1 MGNKD
6 YSKGSSWH
14 KWDLHVHTPYTHLN
28 KEYKCSEEEFI
39 QKLCD
44 SEIDCIGL
52 TNYFKFDEKE
62 FGLKEKIEKK
72 GIKVFYNLEVR
83 LDYQN
88 KEDQCLD
95 FHIIFSD
102 KAKPQEIDN
111 FLRNA
116 DANVDGTEKKLA
128 DLEKDDFDKVVV
140 NFDQLLEC
148 LEKESLKLRGKYLLG
163 FLSRGHGNSRSSSNY
178 KKIANK
184 SHFLIHSSDN
194 QKALKEEQ
202 SNLSSDNQKALKEEQ
217 SNLSSDNQKALKEEQ
232 SNLSSDNQKAL
243 KEEQSNLSSDNQKA
257 LKEEQSNL
265 KKDREFWLRYNK
277 SLLQSSDAHKE
288 EQIGKKYTWIKAE
301 KTFEG
306 LKQIIYEPK
315 TRVSIDENKPQD
327 PLYKIDCVGLNFD
340 KEVKTTNEKGDTPFC
355 YAGFNETLF
364 FSPYF
369 TCVIGGRGS
378 GKSTLL
384 QLIASAIKNKSFIKG
399 LKYETI
405 QKYIEIQPDIDIVDS
420 VEYLAQNEVEE
431 FATNV
436 SKFTEAIFNRI
447 DSKSSGKLKELE
459 KQITK
464 GIEKFDE
471 QIRYW
476 QEKTKLE
483 EQLKESK
490 KIRNK
495 YQSIIDAFTDKNY
508 LDKKDKL
515 QAKNQALI
523 DLEQSKKGFLTFIEE
538 LKWVVNFNSKENME
552 EKNSYDKVY
561 NQLKQNICKELEQID
576 INIKNGCFKSDEE
589 NIRTLKT
596 EHEALSQEI
605 EEFLKEK
612 GVSNENIGDIKNAND
627 HLANIKKNIA
637 DLEHEIKEN
646 ANKIKG
652 FSYGDIDEN
661 IEEFKKQINK
671 ELNKIN
677 STFEEISKNHKEVK
691 PITIEYRLNE
701 DVFEGVFEDFDK
713 SVDKDLKIQR
723 HQSKIKEY
731 LKRIELKDV
740 IDMQHAE
747 FIKELDSRIENKK
760 AAFYETMMDVFDREI
775 YFQIYQLLILKHL
788 KNVEKYK
795 IFEVRYDK
803 RALDETSFGQKCTA
817 VLVVLLSLG
826 NNPIIIDEPEA
837 HLDSALIAK
846 YLVTLIKERKQERQ
860 IIFATHNANFVLNA
874 DAELIIQLKNE
885 NNKIV
890 ARSFMIESDEYKE
903 NLLKLEGG
911 EKAFKDRER
920 KYGITKDKN

>member
-6 YSKGSSWH
+6 HSKGSSWY
-14 KWDLHVHTPYTHLN
+14 KWDLHAHTLYTHLN
-28 KEYKCSEEEFI
+28 NAYQCSEEDFI

-52 TNYFKFDEKE
+52 TNYFKFNEKE
-62 FGLKEKIEKK
+62 FELKEKIEKR

-102 KAKPQEIDN
+102 KVTQQEIDN

-116 DANVDGTEKKLA
+116 DANVGGTEKKLA
-128 DLEKDDFDKVVV
+128 DLEKDDFDKAVV

-148 LEKESLKLRGKYLLG
+148 LEKESLNLRDKYLLG
-163 FLSRGHGNSRSSSNY
+163 FLSRGHGSSRSSSNY
-178 KKIANK
+178 KKIFDK
-184 SHFLIHSSDN
+184 SHFLIHSSNN
-194 QKALKEEQ
+194 QE
-202 SNLSSDNQKALKEEQ
+202 
-217 SNLSSDNQKALKEEQ
+217 
-232 SNLSSDNQKAL
+232 
-243 KEEQSNLSSDNQKA
+243 
-257 LKEEQSNL
+257 NL
-265 KKDREFWLRYNK
+265 KKDREFWLKCNK
-277 SLLQSSDAHKE
+277 PLLQSSDSHE
-288 EQIGKKYTWIKAE
+288 EKQMGNKYTWIKAE

-306 LKQIIYEPK
+306 LKQIIYEPE
-315 TRVSIDENKPQD
+315 TRVSIDEEKPQD
-327 PLYKIDCVGLNFD
+327 PLYKIDCVGLHFNED
-340 KEVKTTNEKGDTPFC
+340 IKITNEKGDTPFC

-364 FSPYF
+364 FSPNF

-384 QLIASAIKNKSFIKG
+384 QLIASAIKNNSFVKG
-399 LKYETI
+399 LKHETI

-447 DSKSSGKLKELE
+447 DSKLSGKLKELE
-459 KQITK
+459 KQIK
-464 GIEKFDE
+464 ESIEKFDE

-483 EQLKESK
+483 EQLKESENK
-490 KIRNK
+490 RKK

-515 QAKNQALI
+515 QAKHQALI
-523 DLEQSKKGFLTFIEE
+523 DLEQSKEGFLTFIKE
-538 LKWVVNFNSKENME
+538 LKRVVNFESKENMKE
-552 EKNSYDKVY
+552 NSYDKVY
-561 NQLKQNICKELEQID
+561 NQLKQDICKELERID
-576 INIKNGCFKSDEE
+576 INIKNGCFKSEDEK
-589 NIRTLKT
+589 IRTLGA
-596 EHEALSQEI
+596 EREALSQEI
-605 EEFLKEK
+605 REFLKEK
-612 GVSNENIGDIKNAND
+612 GVSDESIGDIRNAND
-627 HLANIKKNIA
+627 HLAKIKMDIN
-637 DLEHEIKEN
+637 DLKHEIKEN
-646 ANKIKG
+646 ANKIEN
-652 FSYGDIDEN
+652 FSYEDMDKN
-661 IEEFKKQINK
+661 IEEFKDQINEK
-671 ELNKIN
+671 LSKIN
-677 STFEEISKNHKEVK
+677 SAFEEISKNHKEVK

-701 DVFEGVFEDFDK
+701 DIFEEVFEDFDK
-713 SVDKDLKIQR
+713 LVDKDFKIQK

-731 LKRIELKDV
+731 LKEIGLKD
-740 IDMQHAE
+740 IINKQHAE
-747 FIKELDSRIENKK
+747 FIEELYNSIDNKK
-760 AAFYETMMDVFDREI
+760 AAFYETMKDIFDREI
-775 YFQIYQLLILKHL
+775 HFQIYRLLILKHL
-788 KNVEKYK
+788 RNVEKYK

-803 RALDETSFGQKCTA
+803 RALNETSFGQKCTA

-837 HLDSALIAK
+837 HLDSALIAN
-846 YLVTLIKERKQERQ
+846 YLVALIKKQKQKRQ

-890 ARSFMIESDEYKE
+890 AQSFMIESDAYRDD
-903 NLLKLEGG
+903 LLKLEGG
-911 EKAFKDRER
+911 EEAFKNRER

>member
-6 YSKGSSWH
+6 HSKGSSWH
-14 KWDLHVHTPYTHLN
+14 KWDLHAHTPYTNLN

-44 SEIDCIGL
+44 SKIDCIGL
-52 TNYFKFDEKE
+52 TNYFKFNEKE
-62 FGLKEKIEKK
+62 FELKEKIEKR

-102 KAKPQEIDN
+102 KVTQQEIDN

-116 DANVDGTEKKLA
+116 DASVGGTEKKLA
-128 DLEKDDFDKVVV
+128 DLEKDDFDKAVV

-163 FLSRGHGNSRSSSNY
+163 FLSRGHGNSRSSSND
-178 KKIANK
+178 KKITNK
-184 SHFLIHSSDN
+184 SHFLIHSSND
-194 QKALKEEQ
+194 QE
-202 SNLSSDNQKALKEEQ
+202 
-217 SNLSSDNQKALKEEQ
+217 
-232 SNLSSDNQKAL
+232 
-243 KEEQSNLSSDNQKA
+243 
-257 LKEEQSNL
+257 NL
-265 KKDREFWLRYNK
+265 KKDREFWLEYNK
-277 SLLQSSDAHKE
+277 PLLQSSDAHKE
-288 EQIGKKYTWIKAE
+288 EQIGNKYTWIKAE

-306 LKQIIYEPK
+306 LKQIVCEPK

-327 PLYKIDCVGLNFD
+327 PLYKIDYVGLHFD
-340 KEVKTTNEKGDTPFC
+340 GEVKITNEKGEIPFC

-384 QLIASAIKNKSFIKG
+384 QLIASAIKNKSFVKG
-399 LKYETI
+399 LEFETK
-405 QKYIEIQPDIDIVDS
+405 KYIEIQPDIDIVDS

-436 SKFTEAIFNRI
+436 SKFTEAIFNRM

-471 QIRYW
+471 QIACW

-483 EQLKESK
+483 KQLKESE
-490 KIRNK
+490 KIRKK
-495 YQSIIDAFTDKNY
+495 YQNKKYQNIINTFTDKDY
-508 LDKKDKL
+508 LDKKGKL
-515 QAKNQALI
+515 QKTREALI
-523 DLEQSKKGFLTFIEE
+523 DLRQSKEGFLTFIKE
-538 LKWVVNFNSKENME
+538 LKWVVNFESKENYGR
-552 EKNSYDKVY
+552 KNSYDKVY
-561 NQLKQNICKELEQID
+561 NQLKQDICKELEQID
-576 INIKNGCFKSDEE
+576 INIKNGCFKSEDE
-589 NIRTLKT
+589 NIMTLET

-605 EEFLKEK
+605 GEFFKEK
-612 GVSNENIGDIKNAND
+612 GVSDENIGDIRNANY
-627 HLANIKKNIA
+627 HLANEKMNIV
-637 DLEHEIKEN
+637 DLEREIEEI
-646 ANKIKG
+646 ANKIEG

-661 IEEFKKQINK
+661 IEKFKNQINE

-677 STFEEISKNHKEVK
+677 SVFEEISKNHKEVK

-701 DVFEGVFEDFDK
+701 DVFEEVFEDFDK
-713 SVDKDLKIQR
+713 LVDKGFNIQR

-731 LKRIELKDV
+731 LKGIELKDI
-740 IDMQHAE
+740 IDVQCAE
-747 FIKELDSRIENKK
+747 FIEKLDSLIENKK
-760 AAFYETMMDVFDREI
+760 AAFYETMMDVFNREI
-775 YFQIYQLLILKHL
+775 HFQIYRLLILKHL
-788 KNVEKYK
+788 RNVEKYK

-803 RALDETSFGQKCTA
+803 RALNETSFGQRCTA

-837 HLDSALIAK
+837 YLDSALIAK

-885 NNKIV
+885 NNKII
-890 ARSFMIESDEYKE
+890 AQSFTIESDGYRDD
-903 NLLKLEGG
+903 LLKLEGG
-911 EKAFKDRER
+911 EEAFKNRER

>member
-6 YSKGSSWH
+6 RSKGSSWH
-14 KWDLHVHTPYTHLN
+14 KWDLHAHTPYTNLN

-44 SEIDCIGL
+44 SQIDCIGL
-52 TNYFKFDEKE
+52 TNYFKFNEKE
-62 FGLKEKIEKK
+62 FDLKEKIEKK

-102 KAKPQEIDN
+102 KVTQQEIDN

-116 DANVDGTEKKLA
+116 DASVGGIEKKLA
-128 DLEKDDFDKVVV
+128 NLEKDDFDKAVV

-163 FLSRGHGNSRSSSNY
+163 FLSRGHGNSRSSSND
-178 KKIANK
+178 KKITNK
-184 SHFLIHSSDN
+184 SHFLIHSSDS
-194 QKALKEEQ
+194 QQ
-202 SNLSSDNQKALKEEQ
+202 
-217 SNLSSDNQKALKEEQ
+217 
-232 SNLSSDNQKAL
+232 
-243 KEEQSNLSSDNQKA
+243 
-257 LKEEQSNL
+257 NL
-265 KKDREFWLRYNK
+265 KKDREFWLEYNK
-277 SLLQSSDAHKE
+277 PLLQSSDVHKE
-288 EQIGKKYTWIKAE
+288 EQIGKKCTWIKAE

-340 KEVKTTNEKGDTPFC
+340 KAVKITNEKGDTPFC

-384 QLIASAIKNKSFIKG
+384 QLIASAIKNKSFVKG
-399 LKYETI
+399 LELETK
-405 QKYIEIQPDIDIVDS
+405 KYIEIQPDIDIVDS

-436 SKFTEAIFNRI
+436 SKFTEAIFNRM

-471 QIRYW
+471 QIACW

-483 EQLKESK
+483 KQLKESE
-490 KIRNK
+490 KIRKK
-495 YQSIIDAFTDKNY
+495 YQNIINTFTDKNY
-508 LDKKDKL
+508 LDKKR
-515 QAKNQALI
+515 QIAKTREALI
-523 DLEQSKKGFLTFIEE
+523 DLKQSKEGFLTFIEE
-538 LKWVVNFNSKENME
+538 LKRVVNFESKENME

-561 NQLKQNICKELEQID
+561 NQLEQDICKKIEEID
-576 INIKNGCFKSDEE
+576 ADIKNGCFKSDEE
-589 NIRTLKT
+589 KIEKLESEHQTL
-596 EHEALSQEI
+596 LQEI
-605 EEFLKEK
+605 GEFLKEK
-612 GVSNENIGDIKNAND
+612 GVSDESIGDIRNANY
-627 HLANIKKNIA
+627 HLANIKMDIA
-637 DLEHEIKEN
+637 DLKRERKEN
-646 ANKIKG
+646 ANKIEG
-652 FSYGDIDEN
+652 FSYEDMDKN
-661 IEEFKKQINK
+661 IKEFKNQINE

-677 STFEEISKNHKEVK
+677 SVFEEISKNHKEVE

-713 SVDKDLKIQR
+713 LVDKGFNIQR

-731 LKRIELKDV
+731 LKGIELKDI
-740 IDMQHAE
+740 IDVQCAE
-747 FIKELDSRIENKK
+747 FIEKLDSLIENKK
-760 AAFYETMMDVFDREI
+760 AAFYETMMDVFNREI
-775 YFQIYQLLILKHL
+775 HFQIYRLLILKHL
-788 KNVEKYK
+788 RNVEKYK

-803 RALDETSFGQKCTA
+803 RALNETSFGQRCTA

-885 NNKIV
+885 NNKII
-890 ARSFMIESDEYKE
+890 AQSFTIESDGYRDD
-903 NLLKLEGG
+903 LLKLEGG
-911 EKAFKDRER
+911 EEAFKNRER

>member
-1 MGNKD
+1 MLGENMGNKD
-6 YSKGSSWH
+6 HSKGSSWH
-14 KWDLHVHTPYTHLN
+14 KWDLHVHTPYTYLN
-28 KEYKCSEEEFI
+28 KAYQCCEEEFI

-44 SEIDCIGL
+44 SQIDCIGL
-52 TNYFKFDEKE
+52 TNYFKFNEKE
-62 FGLKEKIEKK
+62 FDLKEKIEKR

-102 KAKPQEIDN
+102 KVTQQEIDN

-116 DANVDGTEKKLA
+116 DANVGGTEKKLA
-128 DLEKDDFDKVVV
+128 DLEKDDFDKAVV

-163 FLSRGHGNSRSSSNY
+163 FLSRGHGNSRSSSNH
-178 KKIANK
+178 KKIVK
-184 SHFLIHSSDN
+184 KVHFLIHSSND
-194 QKALKEEQ
+194 QE
-202 SNLSSDNQKALKEEQ
+202 
-217 SNLSSDNQKALKEEQ
+217 
-232 SNLSSDNQKAL
+232 
-243 KEEQSNLSSDNQKA
+243 
-257 LKEEQSNL
+257 NL
-265 KKDREFWLRYNK
+265 KKDREFWLEYNK
-277 SLLQSSDAHKE
+277 PLLQSSDAHKE
-288 EQIGKKYTWIKAE
+288 EQIGNKYTWIKAE

-340 KEVKTTNEKGDTPFC
+340 KAVKIANEKGEIPFC

-384 QLIASAIKNKSFIKG
+384 QLIASAIKNKSFVKG
-399 LKYETI
+399 LELETK
-405 QKYIEIQPDIDIVDS
+405 KYIEIQPDIDIVDS
-420 VEYLAQNEVEE
+420 VEHLAQNEVEE

-436 SKFTEAIFNRI
+436 SKFTEAIFNRM

-471 QIRYW
+471 QIACW

-483 EQLKESK
+483 KQLKESE
-490 KIRNK
+490 KIRKK
-495 YQSIIDAFTDKNY
+495 YQNIINTFTDKNY
-508 LDKKDKL
+508 LDKKR
-515 QAKNQALI
+515 QIAKTREALI
-523 DLEQSKKGFLTFIEE
+523 DLKQSKEGFLTFIKE
-538 LKWVVNFNSKENME
+538 LKRVVNFESKENME

-561 NQLKQNICKELEQID
+561 NQLEQDICKKIEEID
-576 INIKNGCFKSDEE
+576 ADIKNGRFKSEDE
-589 NIRTLKT
+589 NIMTLET

-605 EEFLKEK
+605 GEFLKEK
-612 GVSNENIGDIKNAND
+612 GVSDENIGDIRNANY
-627 HLANIKKNIA
+627 HLANEKINIA
-637 DLEHEIKEN
+637 DLEREIKEI
-646 ANKIKG
+646 ANKIES
-652 FSYGDIDEN
+652 FSYEDMDKN
-661 IEEFKKQINK
+661 IEEFKNQINE

-677 STFEEISKNHKEVK
+677 SVFEEISKNHKEVK

-713 SVDKDLKIQR
+713 LVDKGFNIQR

-731 LKRIELKDV
+731 LKGIELKSV
-740 IDMQHAE
+740 IGMQHTE
-747 FIKELDSRIENKK
+747 FTEKLDSLIENKK
-760 AAFYETMMDVFDREI
+760 AAFYETMMDVFNREI
-775 YFQIYQLLILKHL
+775 HFQIYRLLVLKHL
-788 KNVEKYK
+788 RNVEKYK

-803 RALDETSFGQKCTA
+803 RALNETSFGQRCTA

-846 YLVTLIKERKQERQ
+846 YLVALIKERKQERQ

-885 NNKIV
+885 NNKII
-890 ARSFMIESDEYKE
+890 AQSFTIESDGYRDD
-903 NLLKLEGG
+903 LLKLEGG
-911 EKAFKDRER
+911 EEAFKNRER

>member
-6 YSKGSSWH
+6 HSKGSSWH
-14 KWDLHVHTPYTHLN
+14 KWDLHAHTPYTHLN
-28 KEYKCSEEEFI
+28 KAYQCSEEEFI

-44 SEIDCIGL
+44 SQIDCIGL
-52 TNYFKFDEKE
+52 TNYFKFNEKE
-62 FGLKEKIEKK
+62 FELKEKIEKR

-95 FHIIFSD
+95 SHIIFSD
-102 KAKPQEIDN
+102 KVTQQEIDN

-116 DANVDGTEKKLA
+116 DANVGGTEKKLA
-128 DLEKDDFDKVVV
+128 DLEKDDFDKAVV

-163 FLSRGHGNSRSSSNY
+163 FLSRGHGSSRSSSNY
-178 KKIANK
+178 EKIVKKV
-184 SHFLIHSSDN
+184 HFLIHSSNN
-194 QKALKEEQ
+194 QE
-202 SNLSSDNQKALKEEQ
+202 
-217 SNLSSDNQKALKEEQ
+217 
-232 SNLSSDNQKAL
+232 
-243 KEEQSNLSSDNQKA
+243 
-257 LKEEQSNL
+257 NL
-265 KKDREFWLRYNK
+265 KKDREFWLKCNK
-277 SLLQSSDAHKE
+277 SLLQSSDAHEE
-288 EQIGKKYTWIKAE
+288 EQIGKRYTWIKAE

-306 LKQIIYEPK
+306 LKQIIYEPE
-315 TRVSIDENKPQD
+315 TRVSIDEEKPQD

-340 KEVKTTNEKGDTPFC
+340 EEVKITNEKGDTPFC

-364 FSPYF
+364 FSPNF

-384 QLIASAIKNKSFIKG
+384 QLIASAIKNKSFVKG
-399 LKYETI
+399 LRLETI
-405 QKYIEIQPDIDIVDS
+405 QKSLKIQSSIDIADNI
-420 VEYLAQNEVEE
+420 EYLAQNEVEE

-447 DSKSSGKLKELE
+447 DSKSGGKLKELE
-459 KQITK
+459 KQIK
-464 GIEKFDE
+464 ESIEKFDE

-483 EQLKESK
+483 EQLKESENK
-490 KIRNK
+490 RKK

-515 QAKNQALI
+515 QAKHQALI
-523 DLEQSKKGFLTFIEE
+523 DLKQSKEGFWTFIKE
-538 LKWVVNFNSKENME
+538 LKRVVNFDSKENME

-561 NQLKQNICKELEQID
+561 NQLKQDICKKLEWID
-576 INIKNGCFKSDEE
+576 INIKNGCFKSEDEK
-589 NIRTLKT
+589 IRTLKT
-596 EHEALSQEI
+596 EREVLSQEI
-605 EEFLKEK
+605 GEFLKEK
-612 GVSNENIGDIKNAND
+612 GVSDENIGDIRNAND
-627 HLANIKKNIA
+627 HLANIKKNID
-637 DLEHEIKEN
+637 DLKHEIKEN
-646 ANKIKG
+646 ANKIEN
-652 FSYGDIDEN
+652 FSYEYMDKN
-661 IEEFKKQINK
+661 IEEFKDQINE
-671 ELNKIN
+671 ELSKIN
-677 STFEEISKNHKEVK
+677 SAFKKISKNHKEVK
-691 PITIEYRLNE
+691 PITIKYRLNE
-701 DVFEGVFEDFDK
+701 DIFEEVFEDFDK
-713 SVDKDLKIQR
+713 LVDKGFNTQR

-731 LKRIELKDV
+731 LKEIELKNV
-740 IDMQHAE
+740 TGMQHAG
-747 FIKELDSRIENKK
+747 FIEELYNSIDNKK
-760 AAFYETMMDVFDREI
+760 AAFYETLKDIFDREI
-775 YFQIYQLLILKHL
+775 HFQIYRLLILKHL
-788 KNVEKYK
+788 RNIEKYK

-803 RALDETSFGQKCTA
+803 RALNETSFGQKCTA

-837 HLDSALIAK
+837 HLDSALIAN
-846 YLVTLIKERKQERQ
+846 YLVTLIKKQKQKRQ

-890 ARSFMIESDEYKE
+890 ARSFMIESDAYKE
-903 NLLKLEGG
+903 DLLKLEGG

>member
-1 MGNKD
+1 MGDKD
-6 YSKGSSWH
+6 HSKGSSWH
-14 KWDLHVHTPYTHLN
+14 KWDLHAHTPYTNLN

-44 SEIDCIGL
+44 SQIDCIGL
-52 TNYFKFDEKE
+52 TNYFKFNEKE
-62 FGLKEKIEKK
+62 FDLKEKIEKK

-102 KAKPQEIDN
+102 KVTQQEIDI

-116 DANVDGTEKKLA
+116 DANVGGIEKQLA
-128 DLEKDDFDKVVV
+128 DLEKDDFDKAVV

-163 FLSRGHGNSRSSSNY
+163 FLSRGHGNSRSSSND

-184 SHFLIHSSDN
+184 SHFLIHSSN
-194 QKALKEEQ
+194 
-202 SNLSSDNQKALKEEQ
+202 
-217 SNLSSDNQKALKEEQ
+217 
-232 SNLSSDNQKAL
+232 
-243 KEEQSNLSSDNQKA
+243 NQKA

-265 KKDREFWLRYNK
+265 KKDREFWLKHNK
-277 SLLQSSDAHKE
+277 PLLQSSDAHKE

-306 LKQIIYEPK
+306 LKQIIYEPE
-315 TRVSIDENKPQD
+315 TRVSIDKEKSQD
-327 PLYKIDCVGLNFD
+327 PLYKIDSVWLRFNED
-340 KEVKTTNEKGDTPFC
+340 VKITNEKGDTPFC

-364 FSPYF
+364 FSPNF

-384 QLIASAIKNKSFIKG
+384 QLIASAIKNNSFVKG
-399 LKYETI
+399 LKHETI
-405 QKYIEIQPDIDIVDS
+405 QKYIEIQPDIDIVGS

-436 SKFTEAIFNRI
+436 SKFTEAIFNRM
-447 DSKSSGKLKELE
+447 DSKSSGTLKELE

-471 QIRYW
+471 QITCW

-483 EQLKESK
+483 EQLKESE
-490 KIRNK
+490 KIRKK
-495 YQSIIDAFTDKNY
+495 YQSIIDAFTDKDY
-508 LDKKDKL
+508 LDKKAKL
-515 QAKNQALI
+515 QAKHQSLI
-523 DLEQSKKGFLTFIEE
+523 DLKQSKEGFWTFIKE
-538 LKWVVNFNSKENME
+538 LKQVVNFDSKENME
-552 EKNSYDKVY
+552 EKNNYDKVY
-561 NQLKQNICKELEQID
+561 NQLKQDICKKIEEID
-576 INIKNGCFKSDEE
+576 TNRENGCFNSEDEK
-589 NIRTLKT
+589 IRTL
-596 EHEALSQEI
+596 EAEREALSQEI
-605 EEFLKEK
+605 GEFLKEK
-612 GVSNENIGDIKNAND
+612 GVSDENIGDIRNAND
-627 HLANIKKNIA
+627 HLANIKKNID
-637 DLEHEIKEN
+637 DLKYEIKEN
-646 ANKIKG
+646 ANKIEG

-661 IEEFKKQINK
+661 IEEFTKQINEK
-671 ELNKIN
+671 LSKIN
-677 STFEEISKNHKEVK
+677 SAFKEISKNHKEVK
-691 PITIEYRLNE
+691 PITIKYRLNE

-713 SVDKDLKIQR
+713 LVDKGFNIQR

-731 LKRIELKDV
+731 LKEIELKDV

-747 FIKELDSRIENKK
+747 FIEKLDSRIENKK
-760 AAFYETMMDVFDREI
+760 AAFYETMKDIFDRESH
-775 YFQIYQLLILKHL
+775 FQIYRLLVLKHL
-788 KNVEKYK
+788 RNVEKYK
-795 IFEVRYDK
+795 IFKVRYDK
-803 RALDETSFGQKCTA
+803 RALNETSFGQKCTA

-890 ARSFMIESDEYKE
+890 VRSFTIESDEYKE
-903 NLLKLEGG
+903 DLLKLEGG

-920 KYGITKDKN
+920 KYGIIKDKK

>member
-6 YSKGSSWH
+6 HSKGSSWH
-14 KWDLHVHTPYTHLN
+14 KWDLHAHTPYTNLN

-44 SEIDCIGL
+44 SQIDCIGL
-52 TNYFKFDEKE
+52 TNYFKFNEKE
-62 FGLKEKIEKK
+62 FDLKEKIEKK

-102 KAKPQEIDN
+102 KVTQQEIDN

-116 DANVDGTEKKLA
+116 DASVGGIEKKLA
-128 DLEKDDFDKVVV
+128 DLEKDDFDKAVV

-163 FLSRGHGNSRSSSNY
+163 FLSRGHGNSRSSSND
-178 KKIANK
+178 KKITNK
-184 SHFLIHSSDN
+184 SHFLIHSSDS
-194 QKALKEEQ
+194 QQ
-202 SNLSSDNQKALKEEQ
+202 
-217 SNLSSDNQKALKEEQ
+217 
-232 SNLSSDNQKAL
+232 
-243 KEEQSNLSSDNQKA
+243 
-257 LKEEQSNL
+257 NL
-265 KKDREFWLRYNK
+265 KKDREFWLEYNK
-277 SLLQSSDAHKE
+277 PLLQSSDAHKE
-288 EQIGKKYTWIKAE
+288 EQIGKKCTWIKAE

-327 PLYKIDCVGLNFD
+327 PLYKIDYVRLHFD
-340 KEVKTTNEKGDTPFC
+340 GEVKITNEKGEIPFY

-384 QLIASAIKNKSFIKG
+384 QLIASAIKNKSFVKG
-399 LKYETI
+399 LKHETI
-405 QKYIEIQPDIDIVDS
+405 QKYIKIQPDIDIVDS

-436 SKFTEAIFNRI
+436 SKFTEAIFNRM

-471 QIRYW
+471 QIACW

-483 EQLKESK
+483 KQLKESE
-490 KIRNK
+490 KIRKK
-495 YQSIIDAFTDKNY
+495 YQNIINTFTDKNY
-508 LDKKDKL
+508 LDKKR
-515 QAKNQALI
+515 QIAKTREALI
-523 DLEQSKKGFLTFIEE
+523 DLKQSKEGFLTFIKE
-538 LKWVVNFNSKENME
+538 LKRVVNFESKENME

-561 NQLKQNICKELEQID
+561 NQLEQDICKKIEEID
-576 INIKNGCFKSDEE
+576 ADIKNGCFKSDEE
-589 NIRTLKT
+589 KIEKLESEHQTL
-596 EHEALSQEI
+596 LQEI
-605 EEFLKEK
+605 GEFLKEK
-612 GVSNENIGDIKNAND
+612 GVSDESIGDIRNANY
-627 HLANIKKNIA
+627 HLANIKMDIA
-637 DLEHEIKEN
+637 DLKRERKEN
-646 ANKIKG
+646 ANKIEG
-652 FSYGDIDEN
+652 FSYEDMDKN
-661 IEEFKKQINK
+661 IKEFKNQINE

-677 STFEEISKNHKEVK
+677 SVFEEISKNYKEVK

-713 SVDKDLKIQR
+713 LVDKGFNIQR

-731 LKRIELKDV
+731 LKGIGLKDI
-740 IDMQHAE
+740 IDVQHAE
-747 FIKELDSRIENKK
+747 FIKELDSRIDNKK
-760 AAFYETMMDVFDREI
+760 AAFYEILKDILDREI
-775 YFQIYQLLILKHL
+775 HFQIYRLLILKHL
-788 KNVEKYK
+788 RNVEKYK

-803 RALDETSFGQKCTA
+803 RALNETSFGQRCTA

-885 NNKIV
+885 NNKII
-890 ARSFMIESDEYKE
+890 AQSFTIESDGYRDD
-903 NLLKLEGG
+903 LLKLEGG
-911 EKAFKDRER
+911 EEAFKNRER

>member
-1 MGNKD
+1 MLGENMGNKD
-6 YSKGSSWH
+6 HSKGSSWH
-14 KWDLHVHTPYTHLN
+14 KWDLHAHTPYTNLN

-44 SEIDCIGL
+44 SQIDCIGL
-52 TNYFKFDEKE
+52 TNYFKFNEKE
-62 FGLKEKIEKK
+62 FDLKEKIEKK

-102 KAKPQEIDN
+102 KVTQQEIDN

-116 DANVDGTEKKLA
+116 DASVGGIEKKLA
-128 DLEKDDFDKVVV
+128 NLEKDDFDKAVV

-178 KKIANK
+178 KKIVKKA
-184 SHFLIHSSDN
+184 HFLIHSSND
-194 QKALKEEQ
+194 QE
-202 SNLSSDNQKALKEEQ
+202 
-217 SNLSSDNQKALKEEQ
+217 
-232 SNLSSDNQKAL
+232 
-243 KEEQSNLSSDNQKA
+243 
-257 LKEEQSNL
+257 NL
-265 KKDREFWLRYNK
+265 KKDREFWLEYNK
-277 SLLQSSDAHKE
+277 PLLQSSDAHKE
-288 EQIGKKYTWIKAE
+288 EQIGNKYTWIKAE

-306 LKQIIYEPK
+306 LKQIVYEPK

-327 PLYKIDCVGLNFD
+327 PLYKIDYVRLHFD
-340 KEVKTTNEKGDTPFC
+340 GEVKITNEKGEIPFC

-384 QLIASAIKNKSFIKG
+384 QLIASAIKNKSFVKG
-399 LKYETI
+399 LELETK
-405 QKYIEIQPDIDIVDS
+405 KYIEIQPDIDIVDS

-436 SKFTEAIFNRI
+436 SKFTEAIFNRM
-447 DSKSSGKLKELE
+447 DSKSSGRLKELE

-471 QIRYW
+471 QIACW

-483 EQLKESK
+483 KQLKESE
-490 KIRNK
+490 KIRKK
-495 YQSIIDAFTDKNY
+495 YQNIINTFTDKNY
-508 LDKKDKL
+508 LDKKR
-515 QAKNQALI
+515 QIAKTREALI
-523 DLEQSKKGFLTFIEE
+523 DLKQSKEGFLTFIEE
-538 LKWVVNFNSKENME
+538 LKRVVNFNSKENMK

-561 NQLKQNICKELEQID
+561 NQLKQNICKELEEID
-576 INIKNGCFKSDEE
+576 KHIKNGYFNSEDEE
-589 NIRTLKT
+589 IRTL
-596 EHEALSQEI
+596 ESEREVLRQEI
-605 EEFLKEK
+605 GEFLKEK
-612 GVSNENIGDIKNAND
+612 GVSDENIGDIRNANH
-627 HLANIKKNIA
+627 HLGNIEMNIA
-637 DLEHEIKEN
+637 DLEREIKEK
-646 ANKIKG
+646 ANKIEG
-652 FSYGDIDEN
+652 FSYEDIDKN
-661 IEEFKKQINK
+661 IKEFKNQINE

-677 STFEEISKNHKEVK
+677 SVFEEISKNHKEVK

-713 SVDKDLKIQR
+713 LVDKGFNIQR

-731 LKRIELKDV
+731 LKEIELKSV
-740 IDMQHAE
+740 IGMQHTE
-747 FIKELDSRIENKK
+747 FTEKLDNLIENKK
-760 AAFYETMMDVFDREI
+760 AAFYETMKDIFDRESH
-775 YFQIYQLLILKHL
+775 FQIYRLFVLKHL
-788 KNVEKYK
+788 RNVEKYK

-803 RALDETSFGQKCTA
+803 RALNETSFGQRCTA
-817 VLVVLLSLG
+817 VLIVLLSLG

-837 HLDSALIAK
+837 RLDSALIAK

-885 NNKIV
+885 NNKII
-890 ARSFMIESDEYKE
+890 AQSFTIESDGYRDD
-903 NLLKLEGG
+903 LLKLEGG
-911 EKAFKDRER
+911 EEAFKNRER

>member
-6 YSKGSSWH
+6 HSKGSSWH
-14 KWDLHVHTPYTHLN
+14 KWDLHAHTPYTNLN

-44 SEIDCIGL
+44 SQIDCIGL
-52 TNYFKFDEKE
+52 TNYFKFNEKE
-62 FGLKEKIEKK
+62 FDLKEKIEKK

-102 KAKPQEIDN
+102 KVTQQEIDN

-116 DANVDGTEKKLA
+116 DASVGGIEKKLA
-128 DLEKDDFDKVVV
+128 DLEKDDFDKAVV

-163 FLSRGHGNSRSSSNY
+163 FLSRGHGNSRSSSND
-178 KKIANK
+178 KKITNK
-184 SHFLIHSSDN
+184 SHFLIHSSDS
-194 QKALKEEQ
+194 QQ
-202 SNLSSDNQKALKEEQ
+202 
-217 SNLSSDNQKALKEEQ
+217 
-232 SNLSSDNQKAL
+232 
-243 KEEQSNLSSDNQKA
+243 
-257 LKEEQSNL
+257 NL
-265 KKDREFWLRYNK
+265 KKDREFWLEYNK

-288 EQIGKKYTWIKAE
+288 EQIGKKCTWIKAE

-327 PLYKIDCVGLNFD
+327 PLYKIDYVRLHFD
-340 KEVKTTNEKGDTPFC
+340 GEVKITNEKGEIPFC

-384 QLIASAIKNKSFIKG
+384 QLIASAIKNKSFVKG
-399 LKYETI
+399 LEFETK
-405 QKYIEIQPDIDIVDS
+405 KYIEIQPDIDIVDS

-436 SKFTEAIFNRI
+436 SKFTEAIFNRM

-471 QIRYW
+471 QIACW

-483 EQLKESK
+483 KQLKESE
-490 KIRNK
+490 KIRKK
-495 YQSIIDAFTDKNY
+495 YQNIINTFTDKDY
-508 LDKKDKL
+508 LDKKGKL
-515 QAKNQALI
+515 QKTREALI
-523 DLEQSKKGFLTFIEE
+523 DLRQSKEGFLTFIKE
-538 LKWVVNFNSKENME
+538 LKRVVNFESKENME

-561 NQLKQNICKELEQID
+561 NQLEQDICKKIEEID
-576 INIKNGCFKSDEE
+576 ADIKNGCFKSDEE
-589 NIRTLKT
+589 KIEKLESEHQTL
-596 EHEALSQEI
+596 LQEI
-605 EEFLKEK
+605 GEFLKEK
-612 GVSNENIGDIKNAND
+612 GVSDESIGDIRNANY
-627 HLANIKKNIA
+627 HLANIKMDIA
-637 DLEHEIKEN
+637 DLKRERKEN
-646 ANKIKG
+646 ANKIEG
-652 FSYGDIDEN
+652 FSYEDMDKN
-661 IEEFKKQINK
+661 IKEFKNQINE

-677 STFEEISKNHKEVK
+677 SVFEEISKNHKEVK

-713 SVDKDLKIQR
+713 LVDKGFNIQR

-731 LKRIELKDV
+731 LKGIGLKDI
-740 IDMQHAE
+740 IDVQHAE

-760 AAFYETMMDVFDREI
+760 AAFYETMMDVFNREI
-775 YFQIYQLLILKHL
+775 HFQIYRLLILKHL
-788 KNVEKYK
+788 RNVEKYK

-803 RALDETSFGQKCTA
+803 RALNETSFGQRCTA

-885 NNKIV
+885 NNKII
-890 ARSFMIESDEYKE
+890 AQSFTIESDGYRDD
-903 NLLKLEGG
+903 LLKLEGG
-911 EKAFKDRER
+911 EEAFKNRER